1 MHIRFYRMETTHNEI
16 RFNIAYAP
24 KEWLDNLDFQ
34 LAIARQKLYE
44 TTPRTFSP
52 INPFGEKERK
62 TYTAI
67 EQLESSATN
76 SRS

>member
-1 MHIRFYRMETTHNEI
+1 MNNRV

-34 LAIARQKLYE
+34 LAIAKQKLHE
-44 TTPRTFSP
+44 TAPRTFSP

-67 EQLESSATN
+67 EQLESSSVNT
-76 SRS
+76 RS

>member
-1 MHIRFYRMETTHNEI
+1 MRTEDRPAT
-16 RFNIAYAP
+16 FNIAYAP

-34 LAIARQKLYE
+34 LAISRQKLDE
-44 TTPRTFSP
+44 TKLKSFSR

>member
-1 MHIRFYRMETTHNEI
+1 MEKTPIT
-16 RFNIAYAP
+16 FDIAYAP

-52 INPFGEKERK
+52 INPFREKERK
-62 TYTAI
+62 TYTAL
-67 EQLESSATN
+67 EQLESSSVDT
-76 SRS
+76 RS